1 MWTFSLWTP
10 PGSVLC
16 VLLFCLT
23 GSVSAAEPPAG
34 SYVVKS
40 FSYLSV
46 LSVCG
51 SYFRLCRA
59 VDLHTVCRVVFILT
73 ERMHRSVQTDPS
85 DAIKNR
91 LRGYSPQSRAES
103 RAERRGELLG
113 QNWNMLRSSRWKHE
127 HSLLRPASDRLARWI
142 LEVILLCSR
151 SAQQSNVINGKS
163 VVHWKVKI

>member
-10 PGSVLC
+10 AGSVLC

-85 DAIKNR
+85 AAIKNR

-103 RAERRGELLG
+103 RAERREERRASGTELKHAEVQSVKTWACSTTARFRPTG
-113 QNWNMLRSSRWKHE
+113 PVDSRGD
-127 HSLLRPASDRLARWI
+127 PP
-142 LEVILLCSR
+142 V
-151 SAQQSNVINGKS
+151 QQVCTIIKC
-163 VVHWKVKI
+163 H

>member
-85 DAIKNR
+85 AAIKNR
-91 LRGYSPQSRAES
+91 LRGYSPQSRAE
-103 RAERRGELLG
+103 RRGEERRASGTELKHAEVQSVKTWACSTTARFRPTG
-113 QNWNMLRSSRWKHE
+113 PVDSRGD
-127 HSLLRPASDRLARWI
+127 PP
-142 LEVILLCSR
+142 V
-151 SAQQSNVINGKS
+151 QQVCTAIKR
-163 VVHWKVKI
+163 H

>member
-10 PGSVLC
+10 AGSVLC

-85 DAIKNR
+85 AAIKNR

-103 RAERRGELLG
+103 RAERREERRASGTELKHAEVQSVKTWACSTTARFRPTGLVD
-113 QNWNMLRSSRWKHE
+113 SRGD
-127 HSLLRPASDRLARWI
+127 PP
-142 LEVILLCSR
+142 V
-151 SAQQSNVINGKS
+151 QQVCAAIKR
-163 VVHWKVKI
+163 H

>member
-10 PGSVLC
+10 AGSVLC

-59 VDLHTVCRVVFILT
+59 VDLHTVCRVVFILI

-85 DAIKNR
+85 AAIKNR
-91 LRGYSPQSRAES
+91 LRGYSPQSRAEQ
-103 RAERRGELLG
+103 RGERRASGTELKHAEVQSVKTWACSTTARFRPTG
-113 QNWNMLRSSRWKHE
+113 PVDSRGD
-127 HSLLRPASDRLARWI
+127 PP
-142 LEVILLCSR
+142 V
-151 SAQQSNVINGKS
+151 QQVCTAIKC
-163 VVHWKVKI
+163 H

>member
-103 RAERRGELLG
+103 RGEERRASGTELKHAEVQSVKTWACSTTARFRPTG
-113 QNWNMLRSSRWKHE
+113 PVDSRGD
-127 HSLLRPASDRLARWI
+127 PP
-142 LEVILLCSR
+142 V
-151 SAQQSNVINGKS
+151 QQVCAAIKC
-163 VVHWKVKI
+163 H